1 MAAFLATALAGAADV
16 TAKPSPPAAPGLL
29 DYVSRET
36 DAVMDM
42 LAGGGAGGLLL
53 LGLLLALVTL
63 WLTLAVRRRRRSGT
77 GNISTFS
84 SLLVGLRLLT
94 AAIIVS
100 ALLRYLFDRAKVFAA
115 VVLLFGAA
123 GALLSLGLA
132 ARRWLAG
139 VLHVLR
145 RTIHEGDRLTVGDV
159 DGTVERLGLFRLLL
173 RRDDGARMFLP
184 VGALADQ
191 SFTVSSPEQSF
202 PVEVLLG
209 DERPL
214 VAADRTRL
222 ALAAKLCPYRESGS
236 DVHVEPAEGGRVL
249 VRLRCW
255 SAAAAARAEA
265 YLRVAVSE
273 LSPERLTVDASK
285 ATAQEAKPLI
295 ELS

>member
-1 MAAFLATALAGAADV
+1 MAVNPPTP
-16 TAKPSPPAAPGLL
+16 TSPGIL
-29 DYVSRET
+29 DYISRET
-36 DAVMDM
+36 DAVMDV
-42 LAGGGAGGLLL
+42 LAGGGAAGLVLFGLLV
-53 LGLLLALVTL
+53 ALITL
-63 WLTLAVRRRRRSGT
+63 WLTVAVRRWRRAGT
-77 GNISTFS
+77 GNVSTFS

-94 AAIIVS
+94 AAIFIS
-100 ALLRYLFDRAKVFAA
+100 AILRYLFDRAKIVAA
-115 VVLLFGAA
+115 AILLFGAA

-132 ARRWLAG
+132 ARRWIGG
-139 VLHVLR
+139 VILLLR

-159 DGTVERLGLFRLLL
+159 DGTVERLGLFRMLL

-184 VGALADQ
+184 TGALADQ

-209 DERPL
+209 EERPL
-214 VAADRTRL
+214 GLAARERVAL
-222 ALAAKLCPYRESGS
+222 VAKLCPYRESGS
-236 DVHVEPAEGGRVL
+236 DVHVEAAEGGRVL

-273 LSPERLTVDASK
+273 LAPERLTVDASSGS
-285 ATAQEAKPLI
+285 APETKPLI